1 MNQLIV
7 FLAKPYRRVVAPIL
21 STVIAIST
29 QSGNTA
35 DHRDI
40 PAVALHPGS
49 IVRENVGAGL
59 FEKVDVLLVNDCDNA
74 VEVEVRTTAIPGDSP
89 RGEVAIE
96 TLELAHESF
105 KRIPVALP
113 GAHGAIDGRRY
124 VNLDIRMKPG
134 PCTAP
139 GQGLLRAAVAVETV
153 ADGTVRRSAGLRS
166 DGELVQASAST
177 AGRKLY
183 VGGLAWPTDDSGLS
197 RIGEGQSAHLI
208 LQNHCHLSLEYEVAL
223 RVLGAEEQPRI
234 PGGVLEAGGG
244 AIIPLGEGGHDKW
257 IDVLSIDWGTHKP
270 GGASAAVNDCRKV
283 GISASMEVYDTG
295 DGGTRHAQRV
305 RPRGF
310 GFVELVDTDST
321 E

>member
-1 MNQLIV
+1 MNRLIV
-7 FLAKPYRRVVAPIL
+7 FIAQPYRSVVAASL
-21 STVIAIST
+21 AAVVAISA
-29 QSGNTA
+29 QSGYTA

-40 PAVALHPGS
+40 PALALHPGS

-59 FEKVDVLLVNDCDNA
+59 YEKVDVLLVNDCDSA
-74 VEVEVRTTAIPGDSP
+74 VEVEMRTTAIPGDSP
-89 RGEVAIE
+89 RTEVAIE
-96 TLELAHESF
+96 TLELANESF
-105 KRIPVALP
+105 KRIPVVLP

-124 VNLDIRMKPG
+124 VNLDLRMKPG
-134 PCTAP
+134 PCSAP

-166 DGELVQASAST
+166 DGELVQASAGE
-177 AGRKLY
+177 GRGKLY
-183 VGGLAWPTDDSGLS
+183 VGGLAWHTDDSGLS

-208 LQNHCHLSLEYEVAL
+208 LQSHCHIPLEYEVAL

-234 PGGVLEAGGG
+234 PGGMLEAGGG

-257 IDVLSIDWGTHKP
+257 IDVLSIDWGSHKP
-270 GGASAAVNDCRKV
+270 GGASAAVNDCRKM
-283 GISASMEVYDTG
+283 GISVSMEVYDTA

-305 RPRGF
+305 RLQGF
-310 GFVELVDTDST
+310 GFLELVDTDSN